1 MEEVKKK
8 RGRPRKTQL
17 PEEIQKI
24 IEDVQT
30 TTTTKEHEQFLETV
44 REMKQERRPD
54 AFKWDVTKDDQIRF
68 FDKRLS
74 YELTGY
80 RPITDKEGLDF
91 DPKWFTRARETYLA
105 TGHYTDYRFRTKAYD
120 EFWDEEYRR
129 CKYGYTVNGY
139 TVPGPYYYYL
149 NYYQL
154 PNIDV
159 EKAGSG
165 RSAIFPKFLV
175 FQYEFFHYFELCRT
189 LKKDVCLMKSRGIGF
204 SEINAAICAC
214 IYNCFSSS
222 NCMIS
227 ANNKNYLDKS
237 LDKVWGALDFAND
250 NTDGGMAKL
259 RQAKNTQYLKRASTL
274 QKDQNGIE
282 KEVGWKS
289 QIEGVIADTDAK
301 IRGDRVDLL
310 VYEEAGSNP
319 VLRKSYIKGKAL
331 IYIGGSKFGIRMAG
345 GTGGDKGVALADLK
359 AMYEDP
365 TSYDVLPFYHN
376 YTPSGEWIY
385 TSYFI
390 PSYIGAVTEYGVDA
404 NGVKRR
410 LLDERGY
417 CLWENYKAQLDVDRE
432 VIKDPKALIDHCAEY
447 CYTADEAFA
456 LEGENKFNKV
466 NIVDQLTRIKILKQ
480 GPKPELGSLDFVYK
494 NGNHSR
500 ENITGVKWIPSD
512 HGKVKIIE
520 HPLWAMEESLDEEG
534 NPIALPK
541 EPMKDLY
548 VAGVDG
554 IDIGQSQTSDY
565 TKDPSDFCIVIKK
578 RVYGNQPPQYV
589 AIYKDRPNDVRDA
602 YKIAIR
608 LAMYYNAQINIEATR
623 MSLVTWAREHKF
635 LHLFMKRPSA
645 TYPDI
650 TKRKSTQ
657 YGSPATAAVIA
668 HQTDL
673 IADYVNDYCYTIWF
687 EEMLNELNS
696 YSDETKRKFDI
707 VAAMGEAE
715 LADEEKQGSVPKAI
729 KTEAESYEDVG
740 YYYDENG
747 VKRFGVIP
755 KQNQNNVRYNM
766 DFGQDNSFN
775 RSSNPRYR

>member
-24 IEDVQT
+24 IDDVQAT
-30 TTTTKEHEQFLETV
+30 TSTKEHEEFLETV
-44 REMKQERRPD
+44 REMKQERQHG
-54 AFKWDVTKDDQIRF
+54 FKWDVTKDDQIHF

-80 RPITDKEGLDF
+80 RPITDKKGLDF
-91 DPKWFTRARETYLA
+91 DPKWFTQARETYLA

-214 IYNCFSSS
+214 IYNCFSNS

-345 GTGGDKGVALADLK
+345 GTGGDKGAALADLK

-390 PSYIGAVTEYGVDA
+390 PSYIGAVTDYGIDA
-404 NGVKRR
+404 NGIRR
-410 LLDERGY
+410 QLLDQRGY

-500 ENITGVKWIPSD
+500 ENITGVKWIPSE

-520 HPLWAMEESLDEEG
+520 HPLWAMEEVLDDEG
-534 NPIALPK
+534 NPIVLPK
-541 EPMKDLY
+541 EPMRDLY

-707 VAAMGEAE
+707 VAAMGRV
-715 LADEEKQGSVPKAI
+715 LP
-729 KTEAESYEDVG
+729 
-740 YYYDENG
+740 
-747 VKRFGVIP
+747 
-755 KQNQNNVRYNM
+755 M
-766 DFGQDNSFN
+766 
-775 RSSNPRYR
+775 